1 MSAYLNKTKGE
12 MGIILKCK
20 KILLKKYHSH
30 KSIKKKNLLK
40 RNQMNRGLHV

>member
-20 KILLKKYHSH
+20 KKKILLKKYHSH
-30 KSIKKKNLLK
+30 KSIKKKK
-40 RNQMNRGLHV
+40 SP